1 MSGTPTNVAATSR
14 AAAASPAIEIR
25 PVTVDDLEE
34 LAEVYLAGARHHA
47 DIDPDGFRV
56 PDREAVR
63 VRLARRVAARG
74 PAHEYVAAIVD
85 GVMAGSATMDIEDE
99 PDPGSM
105 ARPVPSA
112 ELGIAV
118 LEGYRGQGIG
128 RRLIAHLEEWAAS
141 RGAERINLQV
151 TSTNDGAISLYH
163 RLGYVD
169 SGFEMRKSLRR

>member
-1 MSGTPTNVAATSR
+1 MSGTSAEPAATS
-14 AAAASPAIEIR
+14 PAGPSAEIEIR
-25 PVTVDDLEE
+25 PVTADDLDE
-34 LAEVYLAGARHHA
+34 LTEIYLAGGRHHA
-47 DIDPDGFRV
+47 AIDPDGFRV
-56 PDREAVR
+56 PDRAAAR
-63 VRLARRVAARG
+63 IRLARRVAARG

-85 GVMAGSATMDIEDE
+85 RVMAGSATMDIEDE

-128 RRLIAHLEEWAAS
+128 RRLISHLEEWAAS

-151 TSTNDGAISLYH
+151 TSSNDGAIALYH

-169 SGFEMRKSLRR
+169 SGFEMRKSVRP